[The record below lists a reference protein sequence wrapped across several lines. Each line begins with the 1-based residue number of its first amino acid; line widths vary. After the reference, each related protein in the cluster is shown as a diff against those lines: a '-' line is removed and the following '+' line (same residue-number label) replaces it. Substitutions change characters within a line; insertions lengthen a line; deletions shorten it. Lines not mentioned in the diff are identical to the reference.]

1 MARALRSVVE
11 PGFLRVVVNVADDTE
26 RYGVHISPDPDTILY
41 TLSETV
47 GPSGWGRADDS
58 FAVMEQMADLGV
70 DTSFRLGDKDFA
82 LCAHRT
88 ARLRSGE
95 PLSSITAD
103 LVKHFGIEDIE
114 LIPASD
120 DAIETWIQTR
130 EGEWLDF
137 QTYFVDRGHE
147 AEVTALAYH
156 GAAQA
161 TAAPGVV
168 DAIGDADVLVIAPSN
183 PPLSIWPILAV
194 DEISD
199 AVRSHPN
206 RVGVSPLFRG
216 KPLKGPADVV
226 MAGIGLA
233 KGTAGVLAAYSG
245 MLDVLYIDAGDADDI
260 SLAEEAGV
268 QITAADTR
276 LDGDRGMRFAA
287 SLLDRAMP

>member
-1 MARALRSVVE
+1 MARALRSVIE
-11 PGFLRVVVNVADDTE
+11 PGFLTVIANVADDTE

-47 GPSGWGRADDS
+47 GPHGWGRANDT

-88 ARLRSGE
+88 ARLRAGE

-103 LVKHFGIEDIE
+103 LAKHFGIEDIE

-120 DAIETWIQTR
+120 DAIETWVRTR
-130 EGEWLDF
+130 QGEWLDF

-147 AEVTALAYH
+147 AEVSALAFH
-156 GAAQA
+156 GAPQA
-161 TAAPGVV
+161 AAAPGVV
-168 DAIGDADVLVIAPSN
+168 DAITNADVLVIAPSN

-199 AVRSHPN
+199 AVGSHSN
-206 RVGVSPLFRG
+206 RIGISPLFGG
-216 KPLKGPADVV
+216 KPLKGPADIV
-226 MAGIGLA
+226 MAGVGLTE
-233 KGTAGVLAAYSG
+233 GTAGVLEAYSG
-245 MLDVLYIDAGDADDI
+245 VLDVLYVDAGDADDI
-260 SLAEEAGV
+260 SLADDAGV
-268 QITAADTR
+268 RITAADTR
-276 LDGDRGMRFAA
+276 LDGDRGVRFAA
-287 SLLDRAMP
+287 TLLEGAIL